1 VNTDQRPRWSL
12 GRGNP
17 AVPSR
22 RLATRHTG
30 PTITVLTAVV
40 VFVVSACQSSP
51 PQAVDGDLRLAA
63 SAFSSALS
71 KADASSIA
79 TLGATKADAPL
90 VRTILQQYGG
100 YPAQPVG
107 YDSVDQP
114 GKALVEFDVQCPRG
128 DRRFSLAF
136 SWDQGTWRP
145 GVGDPA
151 GAQATSTPTAG
162 PSPSGT
168 AEATCG

>member
-1 VNTDQRPRWSL
+1 VNTDQRPWWSL

-22 RLATRHTG
+22 WQATRHTSL
-30 PTITVLTAVV
+30 TITVLAAVV
-40 VFVVSACQSSP
+40 VVLSACQSSP

-63 SAFSSALS
+63 SAFSYALS
-71 KADASSIA
+71 KADASSIGALAA
-79 TLGATKADAPL
+79 TGPAAPR

-100 YPAQPVG
+100 YPAQPIG

-128 DRRFSLAF
+128 DRRFSLGY

-145 GVGDPA
+145 VMGDPA
-151 GAQATSTPTAG
+151 GVQATSTPTAKG
-162 PSPSGT
+162 PSPSST